1 MFAKE
6 MESEEN
12 IPSHE
17 KSSQRASE
25 KESLLQATDE
35 TQLVSDNHT
44 QGGLSIEKLEK
55 WRKVTIVV
63 CLASIVF
70 TLLLGIGALV
80 VSQTSDSSSAFAV
93 ALDAVLA
100 IISSGSVI
108 WRFYYGINGNGR
120 TRREWK
126 ACTIIASCFIF
137 SGVLV
142 VGRAVICIAT
152 NDRPRH
158 AQDLLIMS
166 VISCVGYFL
175 LFLVKLC
182 LAKKLESSALVA
194 DSIDAL
200 SGSGMSAG
208 VITSTLVLEYIRKA
222 WLIDPCTAI
231 AIALAT
237 VIYGIEILLRVE
249 REKKQVKKVREAGQ
263 ELQEEQDAKRESDK
277 KR

>member
-1 MFAKE
+1 

-17 KSSQRASE
+17 KSLQRASE

-55 WRKVTIVV
+55 WRK
-63 CLASIVF
+63 
-70 TLLLGIGALV
+70 
-80 VSQTSDSSSAFAV
+80 
-93 ALDAVLA
+93 
-100 IISSGSVI
+100 
-108 WRFYYGINGNGR
+108 
-120 TRREWK
+120 
-126 ACTIIASCFIF
+126 
-137 SGVLV
+137 
-142 VGRAVICIAT
+142 
-152 NDRPRH
+152 
-158 AQDLLIMS
+158 
-166 VISCVGYFL
+166 
-175 LFLVKLC
+175 
-182 LAKKLESSALVA
+182 KLESSALVA

-208 VITSTLVLEYIRKA
+208 VITSALVLEYIRKA

-249 REKKQVKKVREAGQ
+249 REKKKVKKVREAGQ
-263 ELQEEQDAKRESDK
+263 ELQEK
-277 KR
+277 